1 MKDPDADLPPY
12 KIRHNDMKLQ
22 NIKLIVRSN
31 YYPTQRPH
39 SSSKNNSRSHS
50 QCWKKIFAL
59 NLFNILKRIRL
70 ILELEK
76 VSGNVSSEK
85 ILQLVLT
92 MTFTNLPFWTYL
104 NMDIQ
109 FLSSN
114 RGDRLY
120 PKIYYFLLTLKTL

>member
-31 YYPTQRPH
+31 YYPTQRQH

-59 NLFNILKRIRL
+59 NLFNISKRIRL
-70 ILELEK
+70 ILALEK

-85 ILQLVLT
+85 ILLLVLI
-92 MTFTNLPFWTYL
+92 MTSINSPFWTCL
-104 NMDIQ
+104 NMDIL

-114 RGDRLY
+114 QDDRLY
-120 PKIYYFLLTLKTL
+120 PKI